1 VPWPDRREVAVI
13 EGGDRVG
20 LESLRERD
28 DRRIDD
34 PEREILVLL
43 RQLGDAGPVGVEDG
57 FAEQLGG
64 GERARERDLGVWS
77 DAVGEQVGDL
87 GDAGSSRPRRTRPQR
102 RRDLPQAQP
111 AAGPKRRAPDFTRV
125 S

>member
-1 VPWPDRREVAVI
+1 MPVI

-34 PEREILVLL
+34 PEREIVILL
-43 RQLGDAGPVGVEDG
+43 GQLGDAGPVGVEDG

-64 GERARERDLGVWS
+64 GERARERDLGVCA
-77 DAVGEQVGDL
+77 DAVCEQVGDL
-87 GDAGSSRPRRTRPQR
+87 GDGRASASSRP
-102 RRDLPQAQP
+102 
-111 AAGPKRRAPDFTRV
+111 PDF
-125 S
+125 